1 MKTKII
7 SFSLLLF
14 IITSLTNA
22 QEWEFV
28 GLDSM
33 VIKQLYVSG
42 DTIWAATDARI
53 NTNMIAGIYKSTNKG
68 TTWFQ
73 LDITLGDGTAVN
85 FYKDSERNLFFL
97 IKGMSGGVNTA
108 GTLYKS
114 TDGGEYWNVVQQLEN
129 IDVDWIGI
137 SPVNENEIYA
147 RESHYIIAGWY
158 ETVFRSTDGGTYWQE
173 ITYLPA
179 SSHGRKLTF
188 NLSLTDSNKLYAAV
202 DDGLGGQF
210 FYSSSNKGNTWNYI
224 SEPPAVE
231 QELISYLTIP
241 NRVFMFPGYHL
252 TEDDGYSWT
261 VASTGLPDVSSYL
274 SFYYDP
280 RDKTTFYNLR
290 KDGLYISKDEPIY
303 WQLIEGSN
311 NLPLNIGSYG
321 FIYED
326 IGELK
331 NIFIDT
337 LYNFIYVGTASG
349 IYKNNL
355 VTRIDEQTNYEQPN
369 FILYQNYPNP
379 FNSSTLVSYYI
390 PEKSFVEIKVY
401 DVLGNIITNL
411 FFDEKFI
418 GNYQIE
424 FDAKGLTS
432 GVYFYVL
439 TAITE
444 NGFRIREGKKMLLI
458 K

>member
-14 IITSLTNA
+14 LTTSPTKA

-73 LDITLGDGTAVN
+73 LDSTLGDGTAVN
-85 FYKDSERNLFFL
+85 FYKVSERNLFYL
-97 IKGMSGGVNTA
+97 VKGMSGGVNTA
-108 GTLYKS
+108 GTLYRS
-114 TDGGEYWNVVQQLEN
+114 TDKGENWSVIQQLEDIN
-129 IDVDWIGI
+129 IDWIGI
-137 SPVNENEIYA
+137 SPFNKNEIYA

-158 ETVFRSTDGGTYWQE
+158 ETVYRSTDGGADWQE

-188 NLSLTDSNKLYAAV
+188 NVSLTDSNKLYAVV
-202 DDGLGGQF
+202 DDMLLDQY
-210 FYSSSNKGNTWNYI
+210 FYTSTNKGNSWNYI
-224 SEPPAVE
+224 SEPFGVPS
-231 QELISYLTIP
+231 ELINDREFSERLYTSSVYIS
-241 NRVFMFPGYHL
+241 
-252 TEDDGYSWT
+252 EDGGYSWQL
-261 VASTGLPDVSSYL
+261 ANSGLPDTSYYI
-274 SFYYDP
+274 SFYESPLNNKKIY
-280 RDKTTFYNLR
+280 TLR
-290 KDGLYISKDEPIY
+290 TDGLFQSNKENIY
-303 WQLIEGSN
+303 WEKIEGSEF
-311 NLPLNIGSYG
+311 LPLSGSYG
-321 FIYED
+321 FIFED
-326 IGELK
+326 IGELR

-337 LYNFIYVGTASG
+337 LSNVIYVGTARGLYKKSLITEIEDQK
-349 IYKNNL
+349 IY
-355 VTRIDEQTNYEQPN
+355 DPSN
-369 FILYQNYPNP
+369 FILNQNFPNP
-379 FNSSTLVSYYI
+379 FNSSTIISFYI
-390 PEKSFVEIKVY
+390 PEKSYVELKTY
-401 DVLGNIITNL
+401 DVLGNLIATL
-411 FFDEKFI
+411 SAGEKFA

-424 FDAKGLTS
+424 FNAVILTS
-432 GVYFYVL
+432 GIYFYVL